1 MQGRGAPWV
10 RIGLGIE
17 VDDRQGG
24 IIICRV
30 CEPNES
36 VPVGDLLQRGRR
48 VGIEGPSSHSTAA
61 SRIRIGLSSVVGMDC
76 RELLVEWILFDWALS
91 SRALGHGE
99 WPGIPGQQAMPR
111 VGRGAQ
117 DVPDT

>member
-1 MQGRGAPWV
+1 M
-10 RIGLGIE
+10 
-17 VDDRQGG
+17 DDRQGG

-36 VPVGDLLQRGRR
+36 VPVGDLLRRGRR

-61 SRIRIGLSSVVGMDC
+61 SRIRIGLPSVVGMDC
-76 RELLVEWILFDWALS
+76 RELLVEWILFEWALS

-99 WPGIPGQQAMPR
+99 WPGSQVNKQCQGWEEEPKTYQIL
-111 VGRGAQ
+111 
-117 DVPDT
+117 DKS